1 MAITERRMNQLKQ
14 ELDIDCKEIEKKAD
28 SILKDLGESGF
39 TLEQAT
45 RISKMLGYRLRD
57 AHRHSP
63 DTKLADIITNQV

>member
-14 ELDIDCKEIEKKAD
+14 ELGIDFKEIEKQAD
-28 SILKDLGESGF
+28 SIFKDLGESGF

-57 AHRHSP
+57 APQRSP
-63 DTKLADIITNQV
+63 NTKLATIITNQV